1 MVAMLISTIIVSAL
15 LAAPSPHHKYG
26 LTEAMPRIDGTIR
39 VASYNMLNY
48 FDQVND
54 PSLEGE
60 YDDFGTN
67 PGPTSDERCRE
78 LADAIRAM
86 DADIIGLEEVE
97 SLEAITSFRDT
108 YLSDMGYDHVASE
121 DVGYYRGCEQ
131 SLLSRFPITQTM
143 TWPNADL
150 TKVNRTGGG
159 WDEIPS
165 DVDRVAFQR
174 SPLFAT
180 VQTPSG
186 YELSL
191 FVLHHKAGRNR
202 WHREAE
208 ALQIMDYVAA
218 LQKSGPNR
226 NIIILGDFNAQP
238 WDRSMQVYRDGGM
251 VDAMTLRTDL
261 QHGYASPLRQTHT
274 SGRVIDFLLLNH
286 AALGELVTGS
296 GFVKGTSA
304 EDYDWRNDP
313 IPSGY
318 ASDHYP
324 IAIDLVAREGAG
336 PSVAAA
342 PWPRSATRTALSAA
356 PSTRSIPKASSPTP
370 KKQDAPKGA
379 AAEGVVMASK
389 RGKVF
394 HKPSCGSVKR
404 ISEKNLTEYASIADA
419 VDAGKRACK
428 RCKPEG

>member
-1 MVAMLISTIIVSAL
+1 MALMLISTLIVAAL

-26 LTEAMPRIDGTIR
+26 LTEAMPRLDGTIR
-39 VASYNMLNY
+39 IASYNMLNY
-48 FDQVND
+48 FDQAND

-67 PGPTSDERCRE
+67 PGPTSDERCQE

-97 SLEAITSFRDT
+97 SLEAITSFRDK
-108 YLSDMGYDHVASE
+108 YLADMGYDYVASE

-131 SLLSRFPITQTM
+131 SLLSRFPITKTK
-143 TWPNADL
+143 TWPEADL

-159 WDEIPS
+159 WDEIPADADQIS
-165 DVDRVAFQR
+165 FQR

-191 FVLHHKAGRNR
+191 FTLHHKAGRNR

-208 ALQIMDYVAA
+208 ALQIMDYVAD
-218 LQKSGPNR
+218 LQKLDPDH

-251 VDAMTLRTDL
+251 VDSMTLRTDL
-261 QHGYASPLRQTHT
+261 GHGYASPLRQTHT

-286 AALGELVTGS
+286 AAIGELVSGS

-324 IAIDLVAREGAG
+324 IAIDLVPREGAG
-336 PSVAAA
+336 ATVAAT
-342 PWPRSATRTALSAA
+342 PWPREAMRTALAASKVERSTPKSAA
-356 PSTRSIPKASSPTP
+356 S
-370 KKQDAPKGA
+370 APKPQSKPAAPAGDGA
-379 AAEGVVMASK
+379 FVASK
-389 RGKVF
+389 RSKVF
-394 HKPSCGSVKR
+394 HTATCGSVYK
-404 ISEKNLTEYASIADA
+404 IPDHNVVEFASIAEA
-419 VDAGKRACK
+419 EEAGKRPCK
-428 RCKPEG
+428 RCKPGG